1 MKIGIITYDI
11 PHKKTQDII
20 HKLLN
25 SEYKI
30 EKLIFSKFQKYK
42 KKFNP
47 IFSHRPPQFNNIDTN
62 EILRKHNIKKIS
74 IDEKNPYKNCDIV
87 LIGGSKLLIPKYI
100 EKNLILNCH
109 SGLIPKVRGL
119 DSFKWAIHNNFEMG
133 NTLHFIDNDTDLG
146 KIIHQTKT
154 PLYKDDTIFTF
165 ASRHYDSEINILV
178 NFEKFINKKKFKNLN
193 LTKKKPTKRMPLDI
207 EKNLATKFEK
217 YKMKFAKSKKIKKIS
232 IKNEYIDDL
241 NNSNIRNI
249 KYGKNCK
256 IINPTNLFECIL
268 GDNVFIGPFT
278 EIQKNVLIGDNT
290 KISSHS
296 FICELVTIGNKCFI
310 GHGVCFVNDK
320 FKEGKLGG
328 SIANW
333 EKTNIGNNVLI
344 GSNSTILP
352 VNICDNVII
361 GSGSVVTKNIK
372 KSGVYAGNPAK
383 FIKGLKT

>member
-1 MKIGIITYDI
+1 MKI
-11 PHKKTQDII
+11 
-20 HKLLN
+20 
-25 SEYKI
+25 
-30 EKLIFSKFQKYK
+30 
-42 KKFNP
+42 
-47 IFSHRPPQFNNIDTN
+47 
-62 EILRKHNIKKIS
+62 
-74 IDEKNPYKNCDIV
+74 
-87 LIGGSKLLIPKYI
+87 
-100 EKNLILNCH
+100 
-109 SGLIPKVRGL
+109 
-119 DSFKWAIHNNFEMG
+119 
-133 NTLHFIDNDTDLG
+133 
-146 KIIHQTKT
+146 
-154 PLYKDDTIFTF
+154 
-165 ASRHYDSEINILV
+165 
-178 NFEKFINKKKFKNLN
+178 
-193 LTKKKPTKRMPLDI
+193 
-207 EKNLATKFEK
+207 
-217 YKMKFAKSKKIKKIS
+217 AKSKKIKKIS

-256 IINPTNLFECIL
+256 IINPTNLYECIL

-296 FICELVTIGNKCFI
+296 FICELVTIGKKCFI

-352 VNICDNVII
+352 INICDNVII